1 MVNKY
6 DIMSKK
12 KISLFLCHFFVVS
25 LSCCQ
30 RYAVLVA
37 VIDTGFSALC
47 AIVNIFEM
55 KGPVA

>member
-1 MVNKY
+1 
-6 DIMSKK
+6 MSKK

-47 AIVNIFEM
+47 AIVDIFEM